1 MSDLASMREGWP
13 PLATTGDGVGEMPV
27 AKTRVAHPNQI

>member
-1 MSDLASMREGWP
+1 LVAGKEGWP

-27 AKTRVAHPNQI
+27 AKMRVAHPNQI